1 MDIKELERRMN
12 GAVESLNK
20 DFSGLRTGRAS
31 PELLAGIMVPGYGG
45 ATMPLNQVGN
55 INTPE
60 ARLLTVNV
68 WDKTMVAA
76 VDKAIRDAGLGLNPS
91 PDGQTIR
98 VPLPALTEERR
109 AELAKIAG
117 KYAEDARIAVRNVRR
132 DGMEQIKG
140 EKLPEDDAKRA
151 SDDVQKITDD
161 TIKKIDES
169 LTAKDADIKKV

>member
-31 PELLAGIMVPGYGG
+31 PELLAGVMVPSYGG
-45 ATMPLNQVGN
+45 AMVPLNQVGN

-68 WDKTMVAA
+68 WDKTMVGA

-132 DGMEQIKG
+132 DGMEQIKA
-140 EKLPEDDAKRA
+140 EKLPEDDAKRQ
-151 SDDVQKITDD
+151 SDEVQKVTDDV
-161 TIKKIDES
+161 IKKIDAA
-169 LTAKDADIKKV
+169 LVAKDADIKKV